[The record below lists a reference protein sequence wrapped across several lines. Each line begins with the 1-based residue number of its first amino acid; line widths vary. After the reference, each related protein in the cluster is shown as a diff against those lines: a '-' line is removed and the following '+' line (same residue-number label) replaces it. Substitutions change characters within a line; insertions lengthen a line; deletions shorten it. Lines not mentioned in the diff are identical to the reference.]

1 MVETINSF
9 KVNLIGI
16 AAWKFVPSEPR
27 HNTFHNSL
35 SVCGDSEGIKVNYL
49 GLKNTYKANWIIQ
62 ILPDTVLKRIPYMS
76 PIHYLRVRKSLNVN
90 FDSKSVIYVFEGT
103 LSWLILL
110 SLVSKFVPN
119 SVLVCN
125 LFSSSKY
132 SKVFFSGRKM
142 RRTYRVFFLIVR
154 RMKNLYV
161 TFDTALMVDKV
172 NTALGV
178 KLIGSVFPL
187 PSALP
192 YLQEKK
198 YDPTGHHRVLVNLR
212 DFEIS
217 GLHKLLNNSCLDC
230 TFVFPRG
237 PMASTPLSIE
247 FGTYNNVEFDESNVA
262 VEDYLEYI
270 DQFDYMI
277 FLYRPS
283 IDSTGRL
290 LDAIVRR
297 IPVCV
302 PIQSTEWCNIAREW
316 GELHQYDW
324 LSIDEKGENFNHP
337 NFSFPTSVKLPPFT
351 PKGGIENLSSFASDL
366 KIVKFKDNFILKF
379 LSISLV
385 TFHWVFAIFCNYFLA
400 ITSRVGLVFAKLK

>member
-1 MVETINSF
+1 MKTITNSRI
-9 KVNLIGI
+9 NLIGI
-16 AAWKFVPSEPR
+16 AAWKFVPAEPR

-35 SVCGDSEGIKVNYL
+35 AVWGNTEGVKVNYL

-76 PIHYLRVRKSLNVN
+76 PINFFRVRKSLNVN
-90 FDSKSVIYVFEGT
+90 FDSKTVIYVYEGT
-103 LSWLILL
+103 LSWLVLL
-110 SLVSKFVPN
+110 SLVARFVPN

-125 LFSSSKY
+125 LFSGSKY
-132 SKVFFSGRKM
+132 SRVLFSGTRIRLPFRICFQIIRK
-142 RRTYRVFFLIVR
+142 
-154 RMKNLYV
+154 MKNLHL

-172 NTALGV
+172 NSALGR
-178 KLIGSVFPL
+178 KQIRHKFPL

-192 YLQEKK
+192 YLRERK
-198 YDPTGHHRVLVNLR
+198 YDPTGHHRVLVNMR
-212 DFEIS
+212 EFEIS
-217 GLHKLLNNSCLDC
+217 GLHELLVNSCLDC

-237 PMASTPLSIE
+237 PLASTPLSLE
-247 FGTYNNVEFDESNVA
+247 FGKYSNLVFDESNIA
-262 VEDYLEYI
+262 VEDYLAYV

-277 FLYRPS
+277 FLYKPS
-283 IDSTGRL
+283 MNSSGRL

-337 NFSFPTSVKLPPFT
+337 NFSFPTSVKVPPFT
-351 PKGGIENLSSFASDL
+351 PKGAIENLTGFASDL
-366 KIVKFKDNFILKF
+366 KIVKRNHNFILKF